1 MKENIIEGIKEWR
14 VVILIVL
21 ILLIL
26 LAVFAVVLNV
36 GTETQRAACYKLA
49 QRFNPPLEWRLNPW
63 GSGDG
68 CELFINGTWFPADMI
83 FPALQ

>member
-1 MKENIIEGIKEWR
+1 MIENIKESIKEWR

-36 GTETQRAACYKLA
+36 GTESQRAACYKSA
-49 QRFNPPLEWRLNPW
+49 QRFNPPIKWRWNPW

-68 CELFINGTWFPADMI
+68 CELFMNGTWFPADMVS
-83 FPALQ
+83 PALK